1 MSRLGIAAL
10 GALAT
15 LAIVTAGAERVAEWR
30 DARRFPPLGRRIT
43 VGARTL
49 DIYCEGAGSPTVV
62 YESGKQIPGFF
73 WQAVLHRTASFARS
87 CWYDRAGMGWSDP
100 APAPRTAKDIATD
113 LHSLL
118 RAAGEQPPY
127 VLVAHSLGGF
137 YARVF
142 NGLYGKEV
150 AGLVLVDPASEDIAT
165 RMASTPHRKPPLSP
179 AAMAR
184 IATALGFFG
193 VPRLFGAQLPP
204 RPASWSDADWREL
217 NALEQQPKSIAANSG
232 EGPYQAL
239 GDEARAAGDFG
250 STPVLVLSAGR
261 DALPSDALKEKLVIH
276 RELAAKSQRGRTV
289 AIESSGHFIPLEVPD
304 TVVWAVRTV
313 RSESARY

>member
-1 MSRLGIAAL
+1 MSRFGMMAL

-15 LAIVTAGAERVAEWR
+15 LAIAGAGAERVAEWR
-30 DARRFPPLGRRIT
+30 DARRFPVLGRRVM
-43 VGARTL
+43 VGGHAL

-62 YESGKQIPGFF
+62 YESGEQIPGFF
-73 WQAVLHRTASFARS
+73 WQAILHRTASFARS

-100 APAPRTAKDIATD
+100 APPPRAAKDIATD

-137 YARVF
+137 YVRVF
-142 NGLYGKEV
+142 NDLYRTEV
-150 AGLVLVDPASEDIAT
+150 AGLVLVDPASEDVAT
-165 RMASTPHRKPPLSP
+165 RMASTPRRKPPLSP

-184 IATALGFFG
+184 IATTLGFLG
-193 VPRLFGAQLPP
+193 IPRLFGAQPPP
-204 RPASWSDADWREL
+204 RPAAWSDADWREL
-217 NALEQQPKSIAANSG
+217 NALEQQPKSIAANSA
-232 EGPYQAL
+232 EAPYQAL

-261 DALPSDALKEKLVIH
+261 DALPPDALKEKLVIH
-276 RELAAKSQRGRTV
+276 RELAAKSQRGRAV
-289 AIESSGHFIPLEVPD
+289 VIENSGHFIPLEFPD
-304 TVVWAVRTV
+304 TVVWAVRTI
-313 RSESARY
+313 RSESARH